1 MQRLLTLLL
10 SSAVLCFFV
19 ATSAIYAED
28 ASTNNFVGEDIASA
42 GTTLNLY
49 GATITSVSQ
58 DEEEEAGI
66 TSKKGIRIINLG
78 PVINYEGLD
87 YAPTISAD
95 GRTLY
100 YVSDREGSKLYQ
112 GNEGD
117 FSHDF
122 WASKKKERL
131 DTNFSVPYN
140 IDTSIELGNL
150 GVNTPEHEG
159 AASIAADRQSLYFT
173 ACDRPDGLGSCDLY
187 KTVIEGDKWARPT
200 NMGKNVNSKYFDSQ
214 PSISPDQSRV
224 YFISTRP
231 GPNSDGD
238 PTADNFDI
246 WYSDYDYDMEDWL
259 PAKNLTE
266 LNTPA
271 TEVSPFIAADNQT
284 LFFGSNGHIPTVGG
298 QDFYVSRFNEDSESW
313 GAPDNLGEPIN
324 TEKDEQF
331 ISLPASGDVIYFSSK
346 REDLDGYQGNFDIFM
361 AFVPTYFR
369 AVTLTGTVIDECSRE
384 NIPAKITVT
393 NPITGRIWT
402 DSLTLLKTQFQLIIS
417 NNDYGKAK
425 DSATYVDLE
434 ISAANVKYG
443 STSIIKRINKP
454 GKTEDAKLEGSIA
467 TEIKVGLTLGQI
479 PVLDTEI
486 AEANH
491 IKINKAYEPELKGYN
506 GLVMKE
512 IITWNLYP
520 LLNYIFFDQGKSE
533 LRPRYKA
540 LTAGTVSNF
549 NDTTIPGGT
558 MDKYYHILNIYGYRL
573 KNFPDAKIELIGC
586 NDKTTPEEKVAGL
599 SAARVETI
607 FKYFT
612 EVWGIDAKRIK
623 KTIRKLPKEVSN
635 LKDSL
640 GIQENRRVEMICK
653 DWNVMKPIF
662 DKTPTTF
669 PQPDEMNFLMA
680 NGIEDKL
687 ITDRRIEI
695 KRNGKMWKVLNDIGL
710 MDKKF
715 NWDWMNDDADYP
727 LDEAN
732 YECQLIVKTK
742 SGSECKSEII
752 TIPTMQVSQVT
763 QEIVKEGERTQEVY
777 NLILFKFD
785 SHNAGPINDR
795 IMKDYIFNRILTTSQ
810 VEVDGHT
817 DVVGLNDHNMKL
829 SIRRSGYV
837 EKNIIKRTKKKYESL
852 VGRGVGEDE
861 ALYTNETPEGR
872 FYNRTVQ
879 VRIATPLSEF
889 QKKAVPEEVE

>member
-1 MQRLLTLLL
+1 
-10 SSAVLCFFV
+10 
-19 ATSAIYAED
+19 
-28 ASTNNFVGEDIASA
+28 
-42 GTTLNLY
+42 
-49 GATITSVSQ
+49 
-58 DEEEEAGI
+58 
-66 TSKKGIRIINLG
+66 
-78 PVINYEGLD
+78 
-87 YAPTISAD
+87 
-95 GRTLY
+95 
-100 YVSDREGSKLYQ
+100 
-112 GNEGD
+112 
-117 FSHDF
+117 
-122 WASKKKERL
+122 
-131 DTNFSVPYN
+131 
-140 IDTSIELGNL
+140 
-150 GVNTPEHEG
+150 
-159 AASIAADRQSLYFT
+159 
-173 ACDRPDGLGSCDLY
+173 
-187 KTVIEGDKWARPT
+187 
-200 NMGKNVNSKYFDSQ
+200 
-214 PSISPDQSRV
+214 
-224 YFISTRP
+224 
-231 GPNSDGD
+231 
-238 PTADNFDI
+238 
-246 WYSDYDYDMEDWL
+246 
-259 PAKNLTE
+259 
-266 LNTPA
+266 
-271 TEVSPFIAADNQT
+271 
-284 LFFGSNGHIPTVGG
+284 
-298 QDFYVSRFNEDSESW
+298 
-313 GAPDNLGEPIN
+313 
-324 TEKDEQF
+324 
-331 ISLPASGDVIYFSSK
+331 
-346 REDLDGYQGNFDIFM
+346 
-361 AFVPTYFR
+361 
-369 AVTLTGTVIDECSRE
+369 TGTVIDECSRE

-393 NPITGRIWT
+393 NPITGRVWT
-402 DSLTLLKTQFQLIIS
+402 DSLTILKTQFQLIIS

-434 ISAANVKYG
+434 IAASNPKYG

-454 GKTEDAKLEGSIA
+454 GKTEDATLEGSIA

-491 IKINKAYEPELKGYN
+491 VKINKAYEPELKGYN

-520 LLNYIFFDQGKSE
+520 LLNYIFFDENKSD

-540 LTAGTVSNF
+540 LTAETSGNF

-573 KNFPDAKIELIGC
+573 KNFPDAKIHLIGC
-586 NDKTTPEEKVAGL
+586 NDGKKAEGKRDKGL
-599 SAARVETI
+599 SKARVETI
-607 FKYFT
+607 YNYFT
-612 EVWGIDAKRIK
+612 EVWGIDGKRIK
-623 KTIRKLPKEVSN
+623 KSYRNWPKEKSN
-635 LKDSL
+635 PKDSL
-640 GIQENRRVEMICK
+640 GLQENRRVEMICK

-680 NGIEDKL
+680 NGIEDQL

-742 SGSECKSEII
+742 SGSECKSEVI

-785 SHNAGPINDR
+785 SHQAGPINDR
-795 IMKDYIFNRILTTSQ
+795 IMKDYIFNRIFTTSQ

-817 DVVGLNDHNMKL
+817 DVVGLNEHNMRL

-837 EKNIIKRTKKKYESL
+837 EKNIIKRTKKKYESM
-852 VGRGVGEDE
+852 VGRGVGEEE

-889 QKKAVPEEVE
+889 QKKAATEEVE